1 MAIAACV
8 GFFYSQI
15 AFTHYI
21 KDDILKEET
30 QAIARSNIAIEK
42 EWITINN
49 AKVAQENGVTFY
61 ADRIEIPAP
70 KKTLGEIGNET
81 VFIYPKSKK

>member
-1 MAIAACV
+1 MLIALILAFITAMAIAACV

-42 EWITINN
+42 
-49 AKVAQENGVTFY
+49 
-61 ADRIEIPAP
+61 
-70 KKTLGEIGNET
+70 
-81 VFIYPKSKK
+81 